1 MAKEGEK
8 KKPKKLIIII
18 VTLCVMLGAGGT
30 AVAFAASGGSLSAIA
45 AKFETKKDYVI
56 SMKDFVVN
64 LSTGDMSKNSYLKT
78 QISLV
83 YNNKKKTAMLTEKT
97 SQIRDVIIRDLMA
110 CSSEQLL
117 ATGGMDKVKEKLKSD
132 INAALGEDVVTEI
145 YFTDFLIQ

>member
-1 MAKEGEK
+1 VAKEGEK

>member
-30 AVAFAASGGSLSAIA
+30 AVAFAASGGSLTAIA

>member
-1 MAKEGEK
+1 VAKDGEK
-8 KKPKKLIIII
+8 KKSKKPIIII
-18 VTLCVMLGAGGT
+18 AALCLMIVVGGT
-30 AVAFAASGGSLSAIA
+30 GFVFASSGGSLSEIA
-45 AKFETKKDYVI
+45 AKIETKKEYVI

-64 LSTGDMSKNSYLKT
+64 LSTADKSKNNYLKT

-83 YNNKKKTAMLTEKT
+83 YNNKKKTSMLTEKT
-97 SQIRDVIIRDLMA
+97 SQIRDIIIRDLMA

-132 INAALGEDVVTEI
+132 INTALGEDVVTEI

>member
-1 MAKEGEK
+1 VAKEGEK

-30 AVAFAASGGSLSAIA
+30 AVAFAASGGSLTAIA

>member
-1 MAKEGEK
+1 VAKEGEK
-8 KKPKKLIIII
+8 KKPKKLIIMAAA
-18 VTLCVMLGAGGT
+18 LCLMLAVGAAGF
-30 AVAFAASGGSLSAIA
+30 VFAANGGSLSALA

-64 LSTGDMSKNSYLKT
+64 LSTEDKSKNNYLKT

-83 YNNKKKTAMLTEKT
+83 YNNKKKAALLTEES
-97 SQIRDVIIRDLMA
+97 SQIRDIIIRDLMA

-117 ATGGMDKVKEKLKSD
+117 ATGGMDLVKGKLKSD